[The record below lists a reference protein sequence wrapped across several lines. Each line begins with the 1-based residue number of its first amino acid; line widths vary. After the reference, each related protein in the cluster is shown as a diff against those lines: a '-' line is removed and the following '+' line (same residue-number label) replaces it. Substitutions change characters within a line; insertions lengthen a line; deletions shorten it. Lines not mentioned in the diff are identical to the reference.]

1 MINLVLEVLL
11 CIAGEKPNH
20 HQLFPNTYDNLFSRL
35 HYEIPMD
42 SPSTSFP
49 CQYGQPNPF
58 CDSPN
63 NPPSSPSELTSL
75 DGGYFGGGQHMN
87 PGGAGPSPGVNMT
100 GLPQQPRQKGRPRKR
115 KPKDIDA
122 MTASLGES

>member
-1 MINLVLEVLL
+1 
-11 CIAGEKPNH
+11 
-20 HQLFPNTYDNLFSRL
+20 
-35 HYEIPMD
+35 MD

-49 CQYGQPNPF
+49 CQYGQPNPY

-63 NPPSSPSELTSL
+63 DPPSSPSELTSL
-75 DGGYFGGGQHMN
+75 DGSYFGGGPHM
-87 PGGAGPSPGVNMT
+87 PQSGAGPSPGVNMT

-122 MTASLGES
+122 MTASLGESSLFYFSSSSSNRFNKKVDLENTEVLFELLRD